1 LHAEAPAAPQARGKR
16 MSESKHVD
24 LLFDTFLEISSLMR
38 AGGSKET
45 ILTQTLRCAHQVL
58 GASLIHLL
66 ILEKDT
72 VVRYILAEDE
82 AGKLSIT
89 IESLEQ
95 RPGIVNWIVH
105 EHTAALWGADGSGAI
120 VPIPAVGW
128 LRIPHDK
135 SLITAPL
142 STRTRRLGIM
152 MAFREA
158 GAFNREDLKLLK
170 VLAGQVAVA
179 VENAELYK
187 QIEEQAITDGLTRVF
202 NYRYFMEVLGREI
215 ERAKRFQECLCLLML
230 DVDNLKTY
238 NDAFGHLAG
247 SRSLTELADLL
258 RLAARSVDILAKYG
272 GDEFSVI
279 LPHTEAEGAVQFA
292 RRVIEAVSTHTFEG
306 DPRKR
311 LTISMGIAT
320 FPQSAQDGMTLLKM
334 ADRALYQ
341 AKHNGKNRYAVI
353 HNPVADPLYS

>member
-1 LHAEAPAAPQARGKR
+1 MPELKET
-16 MSESKHVD
+16 D

-38 AGGSKET
+38 AGGNKEA
-45 ILTQTLRCAHQVL
+45 ILTQTLRCAHQML
-58 GASLIHLL
+58 GASLIHLF

-72 VVRYILAEDE
+72 VVRYILTEE
-82 AGKLSIT
+82 ESEKVSIT

-105 EHTAALWGADGSGAI
+105 EHTAALWGGEGGSTI

-128 LRIPHDK
+128 LRVPQDK

-152 MAFREA
+152 MACKGEGR
-158 GAFNREDLKLLK
+158 FNREDLKLLK
-170 VLAGQVAVA
+170 VLANQVAVA

-187 QIEEQAITDGLTRVF
+187 QIEEQAITDGLTKVF
-202 NYRYFMEVLGREI
+202 NYRYFMDVLSREI
-215 ERAKRFQECLCLLML
+215 ERARRFQEGLCLLML

-247 SRSLTELADLL
+247 SRALTELADML
-258 RLAARSVDILAKYG
+258 RLAARSIDVIAKYG
-272 GDEFSVI
+272 GDEFAII
-279 LPHTEAEGAVQFA
+279 LPHTDADGAVQFS
-292 RRVIEAVSTHTFEG
+292 RRVIEAVGDHLFEG

-311 LTISMGIAT
+311 LTVSMGIAT
-320 FPQSAQDGMTLLKM
+320 FPHSASDGTNLLKM

-341 AKHNGKNRYAVI
+341 AKHSGKNRYAI
-353 HNPVADPLYS
+353 LYMPSPDGVYS